1 MSLNIEKVWLKKDA
15 TEILVPISEI
25 KEGDLVSVTMGNMIP
40 LDGVIVS
47 GEAMVNQ
54 ASLTGESLAVNKRR
68 LLHICW
74 NWNRARQYCYVRQG
88 KSWYY

>member
-1 MSLNIEKVWLKKDA
+1 MVKKGD
-15 TEILVPISEI
+15 TEILIPISEI
-25 KEGDLVSVTMGNMIP
+25 KEGDLVSITMGNMIP

-54 ASLTGESLAVNKRR
+54 ASLTGESLAVNKRK

-74 NWNRARQYCYVRQG
+74 NCNRARQYCYVCKG